1 MELIV
6 LARFGYVDVT
16 KPQFGKEKK
25 MKICV
30 RFYGEFYTHT
40 FEGYKT
46 LKDVMQDYGLSR
58 KSIKE
63 WWKE

>member
-1 MELIV
+1 
-6 LARFGYVDVT
+6 
-16 KPQFGKEKK
+16 

-46 LKDVMQDYGLSR
+46 LKEVMQDYGISR

>member
-1 MELIV
+1 MFW
-6 LARFGYVDVT
+6 FGLVWLRRRNQT
-16 KPQFGKEKK
+16 TIWKGIE
-25 MKICV
+25 MKICI
-30 RFYGEFYTHT
+30 RFYGEFYTQA

-46 LKDVMQDYGLSR
+46 LKEVMQDYGISR

>member
-1 MELIV
+1 
-6 LARFGYVDVT
+6 
-16 KPQFGKEKK
+16 
-25 MKICV
+25 MKICI
-30 RFYGEFYTHT
+30 RFYGEFYTQA

-46 LKDVMQDYGLSR
+46 LKEVMQDYGISR